1 MKFYILP
8 VLILFSSFNLVS
20 QSINWV
26 TMDKALELQKNTPKN
41 IMIDIYTTW
50 CGPCKM
56 LDKNTFPN
64 KDLITFVNANYYAVK
79 FNAEGNES
87 VNYKNRLFENPN
99 YDPAKAKRRNSA
111 HQFSQYLG
119 VRAYPT
125 IVFLDD
131 NAELIAPIPG
141 YQTVQKIEIYLQ
153 LFKDQ
158 TYKDI
163 NSQEAFNTYYKSFK
177 PTFTL

>member
-8 VLILFSSFNLVS
+8 VLILFSSLNLVS

-56 LDKNTFPN
+56 LDKNAFTN